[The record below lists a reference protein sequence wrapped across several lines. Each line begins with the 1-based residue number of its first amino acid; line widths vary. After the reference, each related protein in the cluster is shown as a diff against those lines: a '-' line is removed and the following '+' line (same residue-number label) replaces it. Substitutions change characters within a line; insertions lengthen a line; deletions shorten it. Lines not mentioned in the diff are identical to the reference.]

1 MTAIKLKNII
11 RKKLSMIEDVE
22 ILNSINLLLESK
34 SPNSEIYRL
43 NEDQRERIKKS
54 KLQFKEGMSLSNEKA
69 FGEIEQ
75 WLKKQ

>member
-34 SPNSEIYRL
+34 SPNSEIYKL
-43 NEDQRERIKKS
+43 NEDQRKRIKKS
-54 KLQFKEGMSLSNEKA
+54 KLQFKEGMSLSNDKV
-69 FGEIEQ
+69 FSEIEQ